1 MAFLAPSKLP
11 ILRRNIK
18 TYDNI
23 QGADIGIPLNII
35 TNLFTNLHYG
45 KEITTPYI
53 VSLQFLI
60 GYYTYGKDRYKDALE
75 YESAPY
81 ETSSTKQELYMS
93 ILKYRYI
100 SRLSYCI
107 CFYAI
112 LYSLNDQLT
121 PGQYL
126 PIMGLLYST
135 EYYKQFKTNIPAF
148 KPFYVSLLWT
158 FATCILPCLIHDHD
172 YSILADPYDYLP
184 CALNLFAFTNLADIK
199 DIEEDRINN
208 VKTFPLLF
216 GEDVTYMSIFFALA
230 SSSLLFGLHPHYMDR
245 PLINSLF
252 EVQNIVLSILCAGLK
267 FKRVV

>member
-1 MAFLAPSKLP
+1 MAFLTPNTLP
-11 ILRRNIK
+11 VLRSTVK
-18 TYDNI
+18 TYDSI

-35 TNLFTNLHYG
+35 TNIFTNLHYG
-45 KEITTPYI
+45 QEIITPHM

-81 ETSSTKQELYMS
+81 LVSESKQELYMS

-100 SRLSYCI
+100 YRLSYCI

-112 LYSLNDQLT
+112 LYGLNEQLT
-121 PGQYL
+121 PNQYV
-126 PIMGLLYST
+126 PIMCLLYST
-135 EYYKQFKTNIPAF
+135 EYYKRFKSNIPAF

-158 FATCILPCLIHDHD
+158 FSTSILPCVIHDHD
-172 YSILADPYDYLP
+172 YSILTDPCDYLP
-184 CALNLFAFTNLADIK
+184 CALNIFALTNVADIK
-199 DIEEDRINN
+199 DLEEDKMND

-216 GEDVTYMSIFFALA
+216 GEDVTYMSVFFALA

-252 EVQNIVLSILCAGLK
+252 EIQNIVFSILCVGLK
-267 FKRVV
+267 FKLLV